1 MIIVIYGSFNP
12 LQHSIF
18 YLQEVKL
25 QVSMFSKRNKMASD
39 FEFFTILYD
48 VHSLPSPVV
57 GINVTNNTEHIL
69 DMIEGDQGPIKHD
82 I

>member
-1 MIIVIYGSFNP
+1 MITVIYGLFNP

-69 DMIEGDQGPIKHD
+69 DTIEGDQGPIKHD